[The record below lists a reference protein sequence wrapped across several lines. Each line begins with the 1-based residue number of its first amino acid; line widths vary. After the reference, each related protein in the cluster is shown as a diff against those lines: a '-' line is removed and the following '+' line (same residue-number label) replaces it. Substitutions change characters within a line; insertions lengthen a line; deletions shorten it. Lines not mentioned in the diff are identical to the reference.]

1 MNCPNEDRV
10 LEWFHDGDHQF
21 VVATWYE
28 ARRYRL
34 NSHCE
39 DCGVTYAKRG
49 HHPGFCPN
57 CGSDYTERLVDVW
70 DDLRDPWMDE
80 DADPAD
86 IEECRITNY

>member
-1 MNCPNEDRV
+1 MNCANEDRIF
-10 LEWFHDGDHQF
+10 EWWHRGSLQW

-28 ARRYRL
+28 AREYNL

-39 DCGVTYAKRG
+39 NCGATYAKRG

-70 DDLRDPWMDE
+70 DDLSDPWMD
-80 DADPAD
+80 DYDDPGE